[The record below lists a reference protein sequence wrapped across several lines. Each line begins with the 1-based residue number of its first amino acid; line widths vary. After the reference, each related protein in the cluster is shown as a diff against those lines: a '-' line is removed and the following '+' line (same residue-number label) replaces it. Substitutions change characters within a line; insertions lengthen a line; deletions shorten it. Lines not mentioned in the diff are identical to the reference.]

1 MKLQQAVIFFGIV
14 IIVYGLVNYYIYRRV
29 VPIVPDNLKLIFSII
44 FIAVVISY
52 IAGRFLE
59 NYWVWYVS
67 DLLVW
72 VGSFW
77 IAIMFY
83 TFFCLIIIDLF
94 RLVNHLL
101 PFFPSVIEE
110 NPDKARK
117 IFALIVSV
125 FVLIVVAGG
134 FITTRLIVVKKY
146 NIDINK
152 SAGQLKSLNIVMAS
166 DLHLGTINGKSFA
179 YRVVDIINKQ
189 KPDVVLLAGDI
200 IDEDIKPVLRDNV
213 GEALLELKA
222 KYGVYAV
229 TGNHEYIG
237 GVSDAVEYLERH
249 NIRIIRDYYVKIDN
263 SFYVVGREDL
273 VSKRFAGYNR
283 KPLKEIIDGIDK
295 SLPIILMDHQ
305 PFQLNEAQINGI
317 DLQLSG
323 HTHNGQ
329 LFPMN
334 YIVEKIYELPW
345 GYKLIGNTHYYI
357 SCGVGGWGPPVRIGS
372 RPEIININLS
382 FR

>member
-1 MKLQQAVIFFGIV
+1 
-14 IIVYGLVNYYIYRRV
+14 
-29 VPIVPDNLKLIFSII
+29 
-44 FIAVVISY
+44 
-52 IAGRFLE
+52 
-59 NYWVWYVS
+59 
-67 DLLVW
+67 
-72 VGSFW
+72 
-77 IAIMFY
+77 
-83 TFFCLIIIDLF
+83 
-94 RLVNHLL
+94 
-101 PFFPSVIEE
+101 
-110 NPDKARK
+110 
-117 IFALIVSV
+117 
-125 FVLIVVAGG
+125 VVAGG